1 MDLATRL
8 GTTFQKS
15 SHILKKLANEGFL
28 LKVPS
33 NGAITRFSY
42 ECIKSNEIK
51 KKIKYYFSVDLAT
64 FPEYHKALGKPVPSP
79 APISSLKH
87 SLFEENHFASDGCS
101 NVDSF
106 SRHDICSKDES
117 CRKDVASSKSRS
129 IEPLLKKKK
138 QSSSTENPIKVRVMF
153 CGRHNGVALLQFG
166 STFMVLG
173 IYSRALSTHR
183 KPLSFL
189 KYYKRSKF
197 NDLQNPYP
205 SIVELKQAVDYFT
218 DLTSLSQAKPS
229 KSMDRTFASR
239 DFSKIS
245 DTISPLA
252 GEAIKCENIHMRISG
267 SVGIIELDRPSKLN
281 SLTMQMIQQ
290 ITTYIQVTS
299 APTFLDPSR

>member
-1 MDLATRL
+1 MLSNRNDFAPNGPLYHYGYPACDPFAPDIKPPTEAVFSSRPSCDSIRCPCGASDYEEPDVAMIFCDSCNTWQHTVCCGYYSNSDKRIPSHEGSTHTCYNCQHKKRPKVLKFCSDLSLVRRALFISFNLSITDHMDLATRL

-138 QSSSTENPIKVRVMF
+138 QSSSTENPIK
-153 CGRHNGVALLQFG
+153 C
-166 STFMVLG
+166 
-173 IYSRALSTHR
+173 
-183 KPLSFL
+183 FL
-189 KYYKRSKF
+189 K
-197 NDLQNPYP
+197 N
-205 SIVELKQAVDYFT
+205 
-218 DLTSLSQAKPS
+218 
-229 KSMDRTFASR
+229 
-239 DFSKIS
+239 
-245 DTISPLA
+245 
-252 GEAIKCENIHMRISG
+252 
-267 SVGIIELDRPSKLN
+267 
-281 SLTMQMIQQ
+281 
-290 ITTYIQVTS
+290 
-299 APTFLDPSR
+299 